1 MSYEPTPSKLMI
13 NWNSLLS
20 NAIWIIA
27 LSWLLTVIS
36 LSYWSAQTQ
45 NRKLGQELDLPNR
58 QTQLNLGGML
68 FCVGLALVSDQTWQ
82 MIVLFALAFLFFI
95 QLVIAIRSLQKN
107 N

>member
-1 MSYEPTPSKLMI
+1 M
-13 NWNSLLS
+13 
-20 NAIWIIA
+20 A
-27 LSWLLTVIS
+27 
-36 LSYWSAQTQ
+36 YWSAQTQ

-58 QTQLNLGGML
+58 QIQLNLGGML

>member
-1 MSYEPTPSKLMI
+1 M
-13 NWNSLLS
+13 
-20 NAIWIIA
+20 A
-27 LSWLLTVIS
+27 
-36 LSYWSAQTQ
+36 YWSAQTQ
-45 NRKLGQELDLPNR
+45 NRKLSQELDLPNR
-58 QTQLNLGGML
+58 QIQLNLGGML

>member
-1 MSYEPTPSKLMI
+1 M
-13 NWNSLLS
+13 
-20 NAIWIIA
+20 A
-27 LSWLLTVIS
+27 
-36 LSYWSAQTQ
+36 YWSAQTNQ
-45 NRKLGQELDLPNR
+45 RKLGQELDLPNR
-58 QTQLNLGGML
+58 QIQLNLGGML